1 MHLFKQGGVVIRGRG
16 VLEVLVR
23 LRNFPG
29 LELQRILGVSCL
41 VALNLKPYIVK
52 LRVWVNRKTG
62 RDADWA
68 VMSK

>member
-1 MHLFKQGGVVIRGRG
+1 MRGVVIRGRG

-52 LRVWVNRKTG
+52 LRV
-62 RDADWA
+62 
-68 VMSK
+68 